1 MANLSAQS
9 NSHALAGAADE
20 LIRAQ
25 RQAGSVFATQRELLD
40 SLQQM
45 NDHWFARA
53 KSEAELATTLAG
65 KLASA
70 RSLPDVTGAYR
81 DWLAYRLEKY
91 VEDSNQVLL
100 DVQRFIATGARLVRD
115 GNAANSS
122 RGMTP

>member
-9 NSHALAGAADE
+9 NSSSPAD
-20 LIRAQ
+20 ATGQ
-25 RQAGSVFATQRELLD
+25 SVQARGQVESVFATQRELLD

-45 NDHWFARA
+45 NDHWLARA
-53 KSEAELATTLAG
+53 KSEAELATSLAG

-81 DWLAYRLEKY
+81 DWLAHRVEKY

-115 GNAANSS
+115 GNAANPTTRDS
-122 RGMTP
+122 P